1 MSIQQLLDFVDSHEI
16 SDILTNI
23 DEESLWLLAEMIA
36 AEEELQ
42 F

>member
-1 MSIQQLLDFVDSHEI
+1 MSIQQLLDFVDNLEI
-16 SDILTNI
+16 VDVLNNI
-23 DEESLWLLAEMIA
+23 DEESLWLLAETIA

>member
-1 MSIQQLLDFVDSHEI
+1 MSIQQLLDFVDNQDVS
-16 SDILTNI
+16 SVLASV